1 MERIHQDET
10 DLLWYFWDETDAN
23 RVGPYTTKAAAT
35 EALMRYSQEV
45 LGP

>member
-10 DLLWYFWDETDAN
+10 DLLWYFWDETDAD
-23 RVGPYTTKAAAT
+23 RIGPYNTRA
-35 EALMRYSQEV
+35 ECVEGLMRYSQEV